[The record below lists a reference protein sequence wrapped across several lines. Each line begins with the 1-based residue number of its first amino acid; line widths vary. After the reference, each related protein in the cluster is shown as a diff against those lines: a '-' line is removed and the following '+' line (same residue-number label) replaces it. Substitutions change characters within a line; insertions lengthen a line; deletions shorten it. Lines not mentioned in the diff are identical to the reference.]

1 MQLKTFVRCSI
12 LLMLMFSFQELPSLQ
27 IGRKAVGEK
36 GVVVAGKPQAVE
48 AGVHILENGGNAADA
63 ATAALLML
71 AVKHVGAF
79 CMGGEVPVIIHN
91 AATHEVK
98 VLSGQGEAPLDS
110 QAIAWYM
117 KNGIPGNDIRA
128 AAVPATVDLCVT
140 LLQKYG
146 TISFAQAVQPTLEVL
161 DAGGPSWYID
171 TSDGDTIE
179 TGRNWYADLAGTLR
193 KLVTAEQTASGDRI
207 EKLQAVSD
215 RFYRGDIA
223 DELEAWYISQ
233 GGFLRKRDLAAHIT
247 HIEEPLSIDYKGF
260 TVYKC
265 GPWTQGPY
273 LLQTLRLLEGF
284 DLMKLGWLSGD
295 YIQVVTEAM
304 KLALADRDEYYG
316 DPLFVDVPMQQLLS
330 DAYTNIRRPLI
341 DMQKASLE
349 LRPGDPIEMRA
360 VKETNRYTPWQGG
373 TTTLC
378 VADRWG
384 NVVAATPSGLGSTA
398 GSGGETGIIHGT
410 RLVSLNTWKG
420 HPDCIE
426 PGKRPRIT
434 LTPTLVE
441 KDGKP
446 VLAISVAGGDLQDQ
460 VALQLLLDYIEFGM
474 TPSVAVPAPRFATS
488 HHIGSFGQDP
498 PRLGSLTVNEDI
510 APQVIRTLESR
521 GHKVRTTS
529 HGIGGAAMLYVDP
542 KTGTCEASGSAAGA
556 AEK

>member
-1 MQLKTFVRCSI
+1 MSYLTKNRTTVLIMLI
-12 LLMLMFSFQELPSLQ
+12 LFGQVATAGQTGHNAS
-27 IGRKAVGEK
+27 GKN
-36 GVVVAGKPQAVE
+36 GVVVAGKPEAVN
-48 AGVHILENGGNAADA
+48 AGLRMLESGGNAADGA
-63 ATAALLML
+63 AAAILML

-79 CMGGEVPVIIHN
+79 CMAGEVPVIIHS

-98 VLSGQGEAPLDS
+98 VLSGQGEAPLDP
-110 QAIAWYM
+110 QAIDWYM

-128 AAVPATVDLCVT
+128 AAVPATIGLCVT
-140 LLQKYG
+140 FLQKYG
-146 TISFAQAVQPTLEVL
+146 TVSFEQAVTPTLEIL
-161 DAGGPSWYID
+161 DAGGPTWYVD

-179 TGRNWYADLAGTLR
+179 TGTNWYADLARTLR
-193 KLVTAEQTASGDRI
+193 KLVEAEKVASGDRVDR
-207 EKLQAVSD
+207 LQAVAD

-233 GGFLRKRDLAAHIT
+233 GGFLRKRDLAAHVT
-247 HIEEPLSIDYKGF
+247 HIEDPLSINYKGY

-273 LLQTLRLLEGF
+273 MLQSLRLLEGF
-284 DLMKLGWLSGD
+284 DLKKMGFMSAD
-295 YIQVVTEAM
+295 YVHVITEAM
-304 KLALADRDEYYG
+304 KLGLADRDEYYG

-330 DAYTNIRRPLI
+330 DAYTNLRRPLI
-341 DMQKASLE
+341 DMQKASME
-349 LRPGDPIEMRA
+349 LRPGDPINMKA
-360 VKETNRYTPWQGG
+360 VRKTNRYTPWPGG

-398 GSGGETGIIHGT
+398 GPAGDTGIIHGT

-460 VALQLLLDYIEFGM
+460 VALQLFLDYVEFGM
-474 TPSVAVPAPRFATS
+474 TPSKAVPAPRFATA

-498 PRLGSLTVNEDI
+498 PRLGSLTLNKEISAKAVEI
-510 APQVIRTLESR
+510 LKSR
-521 GHKVRTTS
+521 GHKIRMTS
-529 HGIGGAAMLYVDP
+529 HGIGGVAMLYVDS
-542 KTGTCEASGSAAGA
+542 KTGECEASGSAAGA
-556 AEK
+556 ASK